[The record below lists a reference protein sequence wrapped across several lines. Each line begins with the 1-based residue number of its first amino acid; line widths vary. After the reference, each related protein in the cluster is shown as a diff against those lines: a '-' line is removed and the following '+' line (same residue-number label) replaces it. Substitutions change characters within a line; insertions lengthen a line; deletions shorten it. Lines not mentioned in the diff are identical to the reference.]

1 MVSGIYEDIYDGK
14 LYKFYVENNG
24 LLNYLENILFIFNID
39 GVFVFKLSN
48 VFIWFIYL
56 IVNELFY
63 YEERKYVVS
72 SFVVWKL
79 EIINGNFFEIFY

>member
-24 LLNYLENILFIFNID
+24 LLNYLENISFIFNID
-39 GVFVFKLSN
+39 GVFVFKSSN

-63 YEERKYVVS
+63 YLRMKKENMLLVVLW
-72 SFVVWKL
+72 F
-79 EIINGNFFEIFY
+79 GN

>member
-24 LLNYLENILFIFNID
+24 LLNYLENISFIFNID

-63 YEERKYVVS
+63 YLRMKKENMLLVVLW
-72 SFVVWKL
+72 F
-79 EIINGNFFEIFY
+79 GN

>member
-63 YEERKYVVS
+63 YLRMKKENMLLVVLW
-72 SFVVWKL
+72 F
-79 EIINGNFFEIFY
+79 GN

>member
-24 LLNYLENILFIFNID
+24 LLNYLENISFIFNID

-56 IVNELFY
+56 IVNELY
-63 YEERKYVVS
+63 LRMKKENMLLVVLW
-72 SFVVWKL
+72 F
-79 EIINGNFFEIFY
+79 GN

>member
-14 LYKFYVENNG
+14 LYKYYVENNG

-39 GVFVFKLSN
+39 GVFVFKSSN

-63 YEERKYVVS
+63 YLRMKKENMLLVVLW
-72 SFVVWKL
+72 F
-79 EIINGNFFEIFY
+79 GN

>member
-1 MVSGIYEDIYDGK
+1 MVNGIYEDIYDGK

-24 LLNYLENILFIFNID
+24 LLNYLENISFIFNID
-39 GVFVFKLSN
+39 GVFVFKSSN

-63 YEERKYVVS
+63 YLRMKKENMLLVVLW
-72 SFVVWKL
+72 F
-79 EIINGNFFEIFY
+79 GN

>member
-24 LLNYLENILFIFNID
+24 LLNYLENILFIFNIY

-63 YEERKYVVS
+63 YLRMKKENMLLVVLW
-72 SFVVWKL
+72 F
-79 EIINGNFFEIFY
+79 GN

>member
-63 YEERKYVVS
+63 YLCMKKENMLLVVLW
-72 SFVVWKL
+72 F
-79 EIINGNFFEIFY
+79 GN